1 MYLLEK
7 RQCILNRQIRYFS
20 DVTPGYF
27 DSECLTIEPFPMTNR
42 TRQSRHITAHLLP
55 GEVAICLGIAPGN
68 VGQNA
73 FKRYINIAN
82 TAEVIFIMK
91 VEWLAITAIENNI
104 PFALGQF
111 FKRYVHAHLK
121 GSCRLCQQFRV
132 ILRTDRIPRGNGTLS

>member
-7 RQCILNRQIRYFS
+7 RQRILNGQVRYFS
-20 DVTPGYF
+20 DVTSG
-27 DSECLTIEPFPMTNR
+27 DLNRECLTIEPFAMTNR

-55 GEVAICLGIAPGN
+55 GEVAICLGITPGN

-73 FKRYINIAN
+73 FKRYINITN

-111 FKRYVHAHLK
+111 FKRYIHPHLK

-132 ILRTDRIPRGNGTLS
+132 ILRTNRIPWGNGTLS